1 MPGKDP
7 PSSSPSAKSKS
18 PPLALPQLKK
28 LSRVR
33 TRKKARLGPWYS
45 TAICGNDITSSILY
59 VASVATVY
67 AGILA
72 PVALLIV
79 AGILYL
85 YRKVYTEVVEA
96 LPLNGGTYNCLLNS
110 TRKFSASMAA
120 CLTLLSY
127 LATSVISAKTA
138 AEYVYSLAPVIN
150 PMTITAGVL
159 IAFALLTI
167 LGINESAKVALTI
180 FLLHIGTLSLF
191 VIWAIWAISHTTPTW
206 ALNWHMFVKQDLF
219 WPKALAFG
227 VATAMLG
234 VSGFE
239 SSANF
244 VEEQQ
249 PGVFR
254 QTLRNM
260 WLAVIIF
267 NPLIALLALGLM
279 PVPRIIHYEN
289 NLLSHMGFMVGGQ
302 PLHFLIVIDA
312 ALVLSGAVLTSYVG
326 VTGLV
331 RRMTLDQCFPQFF
344 LKTTSWGTYHRII
357 LGFMALCISILY
369 LTGGQLLS
377 LAGVYTIS
385 FLGVMSLFAIGNIL
399 LKVYRKELRRTYRA
413 GWSTVILAVLATVS
427 GIAGN
432 IIINYHFFEYFIIY
446 LIPAV
451 LIVSFMYTRIAILQ
465 GILVLIDKTSDR
477 ILKWRTQIVD
487 RISKI
492 IQIRLILFI
501 KGGEVQRLHNAF
513 EYIIRNESSRKVIV
527 VHLSPK
533 SNPSEERQ
541 IYRSLKVMEKVFPH
555 LQIEYQLRQGEF
567 GPQAVEAISRE
578 LKVPKNNMFIGVP
591 DANSPFTMY
600 DLGGVRVIF

>member
-1 MPGKDP
+1 MPEKEAS
-7 PSSSPSAKSKS
+7 SSSPASKS
-18 PPLALPQLKK
+18 APLVPPK
-28 LSRVR
+28 LRKLIRVR
-33 TRKKARLGPWYS
+33 TPKKTRLGPWYS

-72 PVALLIV
+72 PLALLIV

-138 AEYVYSLAPVIN
+138 AEYVYSLAPVID
-150 PMTITAGVL
+150 PLTITAGVL
-159 IAFALLTI
+159 IAFALLNI
-167 LGINESAKVALTI
+167 LGISESARVALVI
-180 FLLHIGTLSLF
+180 FAFHIATLSLF
-191 VIWAIWAISHTTPTW
+191 VIWSILAISQTTPTW
-206 ALNWHMFVKQDLF
+206 DLNWHLFLKQNLF

-267 NPLIALLALGLM
+267 NPLIAFLALGLM
-279 PVPRIIHYEN
+279 PVSQIAHYKN
-289 NLLSHMGFMVGGQ
+289 DLLSQMGLMVGGQ

-344 LKTTSWGTYHRII
+344 LKATSWGTYHRII

-385 FLGVMSLFAIGNIL
+385 FLGVMSLFGIGNIL
-399 LKVYRKELRRTYRA
+399 LKVYRKKLRRTYRA
-413 GWSTVILAVLATVS
+413 GWSTVIIAVLAAVS

-432 IIINYHFFEYFIIY
+432 IILNYHFLEYFIIY

-451 LIVSFMYTRIAILQ
+451 LIVSFMYTRIAILR
-465 GILVLIDKTSDR
+465 GIVVLIDKASDR
-477 ILKWRTQIVD
+477 ILNWRTRVVD
-487 RISKI
+487 RITAI
-492 IQIRLILFI
+492 IQIRFVLFI

-513 EYIIRNESSRKVIV
+513 EYIIRNESSRKVMV

-533 SNPSEERQ
+533 SDPSEERR
-541 IYRSLKVMEKVFPH
+541 IYRSLKVMEKVFPE
-555 LQIEYQLRQGEF
+555 LQIEYHLRQGEF

-591 DANSPFTMY
+591 DENSPFSLY
-600 DLGGVRVIF
+600 DMGGVRVIF